1 MNMPVGGDQTVTFHS
16 TLFALIRTSLEIKM
30 KGNMFKNDQEL
41 RRAIQVIWPNMQE
54 RNIDKILP
62 KPTGKWLSLVALV
75 TLLYLNVP
83 AAHASRGGCSFP
95 PPTEVK
101 GGK

>member
-1 MNMPVGGDQTVTFHS
+1 
-16 TLFALIRTSLEIKM
+16 M

-62 KPTGKWLSLVALV
+62 KQTGKRPSFEAVA
-75 TLLYLNVP
+75 TLLYL
-83 AAHASRGGCSFP
+83 A
-95 PPTEVK
+95 
-101 GGK
+101 